1 MGSALVMLFI
11 ASCHLAA
18 AEPATTAA
26 KKTGTAQVTKL
37 FGGRLQ
43 LTLPKAAQGC
53 PKASEKKL
61 NAVFNSANLCQPE
74 ICHPCDAR
82 VPQKRGTAQK
92 QQRPRVV
99 GA

>member
-1 MGSALVMLFI
+1 VTYLI

-18 AEPATTAA
+18 AQPVTIAA
-26 KKTGTAQVTKL
+26 KKTGSSQIAKL

-53 PKASEKKL
+53 PKAAEKKL
-61 NAVFNSANLCQPE
+61 GAVFNSANLCQPE
-74 ICHPCDAR
+74 ICHLCNAR
-82 VPQKRGTAQK
+82 IPEERRTAQK
-92 QQRPRVV
+92 QQKARRI